1 MCNDQA
7 LSPSTAR
14 REWRFWVILRSATVS
29 VAVSQTPFPFSFG
42 PIFLAALKQA
52 LLSALVLPSIFP
64 AHWILNELQNVLAE
78 IH

>member
-1 MCNDQA
+1 M
-7 LSPSTAR
+7 
-14 REWRFWVILRSATVS
+14 ILRSATVS